1 MKKDSVINK
10 INDVNP
16 HHLELF
22 YYVARHGGFTAAAR
36 AIPYGIQQP
45 AISSQVNKLQSEL
58 GVQLFVS
65 KPFSLTPA
73 GELLFGEIEGFF
85 SRLDAIERM
94 VRGEADDFVRI
105 GSSAVVLRSHLPPLL
120 SLVKKQMPLF
130 RFALEDK
137 PANAVPDAVLTRQI
151 DVGIGPMLK
160 APKAVQ
166 CEPITTISLA
176 LLVPEDSP
184 WQKAEEVFNSEPR
197 PPLIALPPP
206 DMSREA
212 FDRELDKRRLR
223 YAASIEVA
231 TLALVTE
238 YVRAGFGVGL
248 STQVGRT
255 LAPTGTRYLQLRGFP
270 SLEYAVYWRE
280 PLSKAGK
287 ALIAEIRAAAKKLKI
302 PVSVPQ

>member
-1 MKKDSVINK
+1 M
-10 INDVNP
+10 NP

-73 GELLFGEIEGFF
+73 GQILFDEIEGFF
-85 SRLDAIERM
+85 SRLDAIERK
-94 VRGEADDFVRI
+94 VRGEAEDFVRI

-120 SLVKKQMPLF
+120 SRVKRQIPLF
-130 RFALEDK
+130 RFALEEK
-137 PANAVPDAVLTRQI
+137 PAGSIPDGVLSRQI

-160 APKAVQ
+160 TPKAVQ
-166 CEPITTISLA
+166 SESITTISLA
-176 LLVPEDSP
+176 LLVPENSP
-184 WQKAEEVFNSEPR
+184 WQKAEEAFQSEPR
-197 PPLIALPPP
+197 LPLIALPAP
-206 DMSREA
+206 DVSREA
-212 FDRELDKRRLR
+212 FEKELDKRRLR
-223 YAASIEVA
+223 YPASIEVA

-255 LAPTGTRYLQLRGFP
+255 LAPPGTRYLQLRGFP

-287 ALIAEIRAAAKKLKI
+287 AVINEIRAAAKKLKI